1 MQRHYQDNHRPARL
15 AVQTATNNLKR
26 YVVATPAILLL
37 VLQASFA
44 GDVDFDHHVRP
55 ILSDKCF
62 RCHGPDAKAR
72 QADLRL
78 DTSEG
83 LFADLGGRAAV
94 VPGKPLQSELI
105 RRITSPDQDNRMPP
119 QESKLELSSAEI
131 DTLRQ
136 WIEAGAAWDS
146 HWAFQPVVQPNV
158 PDGARPVDYFVKAR
172 LRNEGLSGTPAA
184 SRPKLLRRV
193 TLDLTGL
200 PPTLAEL
207 DAFLAD
213 DSPGGYEKA
222 VDRLLASEAY
232 GQRMAWDWLDAAR
245 YADSNGFQGDRDRTM
260 WPWRDWVVQSLN
272 TNMPYDQ
279 FTIWQL
285 AGDQLPG
292 ATPQQKLATG
302 FCRNHMINGE
312 GGRIAEEN
320 RIEYIFDQ
328 TETLG
333 TIWLGL
339 TLTCCRCHDH
349 KYDPLAQREYYQL
362 FAFFNQTPVD
372 GSGGDPQT
380 APVISAP
387 LPGQLRQIDA
397 LEAQITA
404 SQQELTRQKAELAL
418 QQQEWEQKM
427 LAADVISTRW
437 TVLPP
442 DSASA
447 RYQTLE
453 ILPDD
458 SVLASGPNPN
468 DDTYTVKAPVD
479 LEAITGV
486 RLEALQHESLTP
498 NGLSRAKSGNFVLS
512 EFELQLQRT
521 DETQPVPI
529 ELASADATFEQ
540 DGWKVTAAFDGKP
553 KTGWGVSEDR
563 PVDREH
569 AALFRFATRQTA
581 GLGSKLIFTLSH
593 ESDNINHNLGRFR
606 LSATADP
613 HPELAASRQALVEA
627 LGVPSEERS
636 KEQAQSITERF
647 FATDENFVRLQLD
660 LRLAKQELEEL
671 RASIAEVMIMQDMET
686 PRETFLLTK
695 GLYNQPKDQVTAEVP
710 QILPPLPEDAPA
722 NRLTLARWLV
732 DRSHPLTSR
741 VVVNRHWQKFFGH
754 GLVKTTED
762 FGSQGEKPSYPRLL
776 DWLAAEFVES
786 GWNVKAL
793 HKQIVM
799 SATYQQTAKAPAELY
814 QRDPDNRLLARGPR
828 SRLASWMLRDQA
840 LAVSGLLVHKMGGP
854 PVNPYQP
861 AGVWSDAT
869 FGKKQYEQDQ
879 GENLYNR
886 SIYTFWRRI
895 IGPTMFFDVS
905 KRQTCTVKTA
915 QTNTPLHALATL
927 NDTTYVEA
935 ARALAERVM
944 HRHNEVADRLG
955 MAFRLCTSRRPTAA
969 ELDLL
974 VARLEVFRKQY
985 AATPGEATKLLK
997 VGQSQRDEN
1006 LDPVE
1011 HAAHTGACLLVL
1023 NLDEALNK

>member
-1 MQRHYQDNHRPARL
+1 MQRHYQDDHKPARL
-15 AVQTATNNLKR
+15 AVQTPTNNLKR
-26 YVVATPAILLL
+26 YPLAVPAILLL

-44 GDVDFDHHVRP
+44 GDVDFDHHIRP

-78 DTSEG
+78 DTKEG
-83 LFADLGGRAAV
+83 LFADQGGYAAV

-105 RRITSPDQDNRMPP
+105 RRITSPDQDKLMPP
-119 QESKLELSSAEI
+119 QDSKLELSSAEI

-136 WIEAGAAWDS
+136 WVEAGAAWDS
-146 HWAFQPVVQPNV
+146 HWAFQPVVQPDV
-158 PDGARPVDYFVKAR
+158 PDGARPIDHFVQTR
-172 LRNEGLSGTPAA
+172 LRNEGLAGGPAA

-213 DSPGGYEKA
+213 DSPGSYEKA

-333 TIWLGL
+333 TIWLGM

-380 APVISAP
+380 PPVISAP
-387 LPGQLRQIDA
+387 SPGQLRQIEV
-397 LEAQITA
+397 LEDQITA
-404 SQQELTRQKAELAL
+404 SQQELARQKAELAL
-418 QQQEWEQKM
+418 QQREWEQKR
-427 LAADVISTRW
+427 LAADVTSTRW
-437 TVLPP
+437 TVLSP

-458 SVLASGPNPN
+458 SVLASGANPN
-468 DDTYTVKAPVD
+468 DDTYTVKAPID
-479 LEAITGV
+479 LGEITGV
-486 RLEALQHESLTP
+486 RLEALQHQSLTP
-498 NGLSRAKSGNFVLS
+498 NGLSRTKSGNFVLS

-521 DETQPVPI
+521 DETQPMPV

-540 DGWKVTAAFDGKP
+540 DGWEVTAAFDGKP
-553 KTGWGVSEDR
+553 KTGWGVHEGR

-581 GLGSKLIFTLSH
+581 GPGSKLIFTLSH
-593 ESDNINHNLGRFR
+593 YSDNINHNLGRFR

-627 LGVPSEERS
+627 LGVPPEERS
-636 KEQAQSITERF
+636 KEQAQWITERF
-647 FATDENFVRLQLD
+647 FATDENFVRLQVD
-660 LRLAKQELEEL
+660 LRRTKQELDKL
-671 RASIAEVMIMQDMET
+671 REGIAEVMIMQDIEK

-695 GLYNQPKDQVTAEVP
+695 GLYNQPKDKVIAGVP
-710 QILPPLPEDAPA
+710 RVLPPLPEDAPA
-722 NRLTLARWLV
+722 NRLTLAQWLV
-732 DRSHPLTSR
+732 DPSQPLTPR

-776 DWLAAEFVES
+776 DWLAAEFVKS

-840 LAVSGLLVHKMGGP
+840 LAASGLLVHKMGGP

-861 AGVWSDAT
+861 AGVWSEAT

-879 GENLYNR
+879 GEKLYHR

-927 NDTTYVEA
+927 NDITYVEA

-974 VARLEVFRKQY
+974 VARLEVFGKQY
-985 AATPGEATKLLK
+985 AATPAEATKLLK
-997 VGQSQRDEN
+997 VGQLQRDEN
-1006 LDPVE
+1006 LDPIE
-1011 HAAHTGACLLVL
+1011 HAAHAGVCLLIL
-1023 NLDEALNK
+1023 NLDETLNK